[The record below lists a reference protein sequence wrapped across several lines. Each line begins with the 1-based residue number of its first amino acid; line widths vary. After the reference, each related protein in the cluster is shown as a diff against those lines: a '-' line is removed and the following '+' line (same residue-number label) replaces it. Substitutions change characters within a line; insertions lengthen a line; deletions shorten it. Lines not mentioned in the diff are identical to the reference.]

1 MLAFAVG
8 RTRDQTPVFSSL
20 GLRVFYCR
28 GLTRDT
34 PLKLDPLPCALREH
48 GIRKARSSFSFTCCL
63 ENTAIL
69 PSYSQHPPLAVP
81 TSVLCMWHCPRQ
93 CRASVDSKW
102 PCQALGSRVTH
113 THLLM
118 HICAPHTWDDGH
130 AYRHTHTFP
139 YKIIHI
145 CAQTDPHAYTH
156 IHAHTYAH
164 SGYTPSQLTNTCS
177 ELDSSLLAPSS
188 GFSQV
193 LQCQICTLGPLS
205 CSGLAGASRSDLMPF
220 SRETLSNLSSIVNA
234 NIICTM
240 TPHRAQWLGAGNRED
255 MGKRAMFLSATI
267 EGCQPPPVNSWCWG
281 RSQHLVVAAVP
292 PQVSTQG

>member
-1 MLAFAVG
+1 M
-8 RTRDQTPVFSSL
+8 
-20 GLRVFYCR
+20 
-28 GLTRDT
+28 
-34 PLKLDPLPCALREH
+34 
-48 GIRKARSSFSFTCCL
+48 
-63 ENTAIL
+63 
-69 PSYSQHPPLAVP
+69 P
-81 TSVLCMWHCPRQ
+81 T
-93 CRASVDSKW
+93 
-102 PCQALGSRVTH
+102 GTH
-113 THLLM
+113 TRTL
-118 HICAPHTWDDGH
+118 
-130 AYRHTHTFP
+130 P
-139 YKIIHI
+139 YKIIHL

-220 SRETLSNLSSIVNA
+220 SRETLSSLSSIVNA
-234 NIICTM
+234 NIICAM